1 LISFAVIFDKKST
14 MYRITII
21 LSVFLLSIT
30 SASAQ
35 CDSCPNSKN
44 LNADYC
50 FTSSDYPEMCAQ
62 FSEKRGDFAV
72 SKGKKSKDL
81 PSQDVYDAAYFRT
94 IARDKKLKISAE
106 EMLFIQE
113 AAKTWTVERRKFGH
127 TYTQSG
133 LGYKMITTGNG
144 PKPEAGLPVKVHYT
158 GYLEDGTE
166 FDSSYKRNAPF
177 SFTLGQG
184 QVIKGWDEGV
194 ALLNKGSKAIL
205 RIPAD
210 LGYGAMQRGPIPA
223 NATLYFVIEVIEE

>member
-1 LISFAVIFDKKST
+1 MIHRISIIFAGL
-14 MYRITII
+14 I
-21 LSVFLLSIT
+21 LSATIAT
-30 SASAQ
+30 AQ
-35 CDSCPNSKN
+35 CDSCPNAKDI
-44 LNADYC
+44 NADYC
-50 FTSSDYPEMCAQ
+50 YTSADYEGYCAQ
-62 FSEKRGDFAV
+62 FSEKRGDFVV
-72 SKGKKSKDL
+72 SVGKKSKNL
-81 PSQDVYDAAYFRT
+81 PSQDIYNGGYMRS

-106 EMLFIQE
+106 EILFIEE
-113 AAKTWTVERRKFGH
+113 ATAKWTIERRKFGH
-127 TYTQSG
+127 TYTPSG
-133 LGYKMITTGNG
+133 LGYKMIVEGSG
-144 PKPEAGLPVKVHYT
+144 PKPEAGVPVKVHYT

-223 NATLYFVIEVIEE
+223 NATLYFVIEVIED

>member
-1 LISFAVIFDKKST
+1 
-14 MYRITII
+14 MHRINII
-21 LSVFLLSIT
+21 IGVLLLSAT
-30 SASAQ
+30 STLAQ
-35 CDSCPNSKN
+35 CDNCPNAKDI
-44 LNADYC
+44 NADYC
-50 FTSSDYPEMCAQ
+50 FTSTDYPDFCAQ

-72 SKGKKSKDL
+72 SKGKKTKSL
-81 PSQDVYDAAYFRT
+81 PSQDVYDGAYFRT
-94 IARDKKLKISAE
+94 IARNKKLKIDAE
-106 EMLFIQE
+106 EILFIQE
-113 AAKTWTVERRKFGH
+113 AATTWTVERRKFGH

-133 LGYKMITTGNG
+133 LGYKMITVGNG
-144 PKPEAGLPVKVHYT
+144 PKSETGVPVKVHYT

-177 SFTLGQG
+177 TFTLGQG

-223 NATLYFVIEVIEE
+223 NATLYFVLEVIED